1 MIKFTRRQKIP
12 ELKKIIGQFL
22 PTGDPDN
29 LQANQQNREEV
40 FLSLIYP
47 KIEILIERQK

>member
-12 ELKKIIGQFL
+12 ELKKIISQFL
-22 PTGDPDN
+22 PSGDPSN
-29 LQANQQNREEV
+29 LRANQKNPEEV
-40 FLSLIYP
+40 FLSVIYP